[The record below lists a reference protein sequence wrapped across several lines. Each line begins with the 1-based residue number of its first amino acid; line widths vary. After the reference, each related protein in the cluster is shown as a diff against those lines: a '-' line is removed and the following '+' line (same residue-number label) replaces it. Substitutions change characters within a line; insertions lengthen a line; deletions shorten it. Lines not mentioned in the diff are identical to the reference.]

1 LSRGGF
7 QVIGRVNVKE
17 KEPSPVNSQSSSAYR
32 EKDRQRSQV
41 LGISIIA
48 LVTLLLAAIRY
59 YFSLG

>member
-1 LSRGGF
+1 
-7 QVIGRVNVKE
+7 VIGRVNVKE